1 MEERLQK
8 ILSRAGCGSR
18 RACEE
23 LIAAGR
29 VRVNGQVAELGSKAD
44 PVHDRI
50 TLDGRPVG
58 VAEPPVYVMIYKPR
72 GVITTVSDPQERSAL
87 RDLVPVAGSLHPV
100 GRLDMDSEGLVLMT
114 NDGELTNRLTH
125 PRYEHEKEYRVL
137 VAKHPDPEQLQ
148 KWRRGVMLEDGFK
161 TGPAEVF
168 ITSKFGKGAWLKVIL
183 KEGHKREIREMG
195 RVTGLPVVR
204 IIRVRMGSLRLGA
217 LKPRQW
223 RYLTEEELVDLKG
236 PLHKPQ
242 AKTKPKQ
249 KPRTGR

>member
-8 ILSRAGCGSR
+8 ILARAGYGSR
-18 RACEE
+18 RACED

-44 PVHDRI
+44 AARDRV

-58 VAEPPVYVMIYKPR
+58 APEQLVYVMVYKPR
-72 GVITTVSDPQERSAL
+72 GVITAVSDPEQRTAV
-87 RDLVPVAGSLHPV
+87 RDLVPVPGALHPV
-100 GRLDMDSEGLVLMT
+100 GRLDFDSEGLVLLT

-137 VAKHPDPEQLQ
+137 VAKHPDAEQL
-148 KWRRGVMLEDGFK
+148 KNWRRGVVLEDGFK
-161 TGPAEVF
+161 TAPAEVF
-168 ITSKFGKGAWLKVIL
+168 VASKYGKGAWLQVIL
-183 KEGHKREIREMG
+183 REGHKREIREMG

-204 IIRVRMGSLRLGA
+204 IIRVRMGSLRLGN

-223 RYLTEEELVDLKG
+223 RYLTDEELNELRG
-236 PLHKPQ
+236 P
-242 AKTKPKQ
+242 ARRVKQ
-249 KPRTGR
+249 KSGTGR